1 MLYVFHVDMG
11 RMLKFDMNVALSSVS
26 NLKDTI
32 ERLHGISAQ
41 NIVLLVSGGEMLT
54 KSTQVSFYSAGTDT
68 NPIYMFLIGDAK
80 LPPAI
85 PAIENDVDLNDQVER
100 CLTLPAVYDTVVTRA
115 QLAQQMYELAREEEN
130 ICERLVHEQ
139 HLQQQGWSAVV
150 ANMEDLTEE
159 FRQRF
164 RDFCLSFDRHLEKRA
179 AYIELLNYFSEDLS
193 KLSRIPILP
202 GLMQMA
208 QEDFHGFD
216 ELLDNDE
223 VFSRSQQNVSVLMAH
238 DPQSSA
244 GQALDS
250 IESQDDEKRDSTSPN
265 KKPKMGCDDDKGD
278 TMSVTSGGSGT
289 RRTLTLLQWISAKEN
304 HNKLTEMSE
313 ECIQGL
319 NTFDEAVYEKLKE
332 EVNHI
337 IKSADQ
343 SDMKEVKGL
352 SERLCKLEEI
362 KYKIKN
368 MVQDQKELSTAF
380 QQNQN
385 RAINLRDASIL
396 PDLCASHR
404 SQLLVMLQN
413 HQKIREL
420 RRCISR
426 AKEELGSNLH
436 TRLKRI
442 IVLENKMSE
451 FDNKQL
457 FYHRC
462 LRRAER
468 HISIIEQ
475 IHQAPCIYVAA
486 VTEVIRRKIFSGEF
500 RQWASRLAED
510 FDSIHSEEINRR
522 RNFNASFE
530 GHFLNILFPG
540 MNDMPPAFANENPL
554 IFDARL
560 PNLTKSD
567 IDILTSYLPD
577 LTHHIQLPDMGP
589 VINFFISRS
598 GNHNSNIK
606 SSSISSTTNKILQ
619 TNISGPLN
627 AHHQRVQELQ
637 SQSKDGES
645 ETDTE
650 EFEKV
655 IQPEM
660 SPTDNTNPHQSTAS
674 DNVVYQVAHMATS
687 TEPLQTHTV
696 ETLTEN
702 EPRPPKKPPRHI
714 KNNHQIALHS
724 PAPIKTITPALP
736 PPKINN
742 ARPPHH
748 DHEHLSTL
756 SVISEKDTPTPCDSD
771 TYNPIA
777 PFPLYLGHH
786 STTTTT
792 DQRITEQLI
801 TTTVIIK
808 EHSIN
813 TTEED
818 GGESEFVNSDFYIDE
833 SLPSSYGDTDD
844 DNNLNAEELLLTQQQ
859 TTDDGSNLLDLDF
872 RFNKIMSFT
881 YPIHDDKK
889 NTNKL
894 PHFETKESMET
905 VFGLLQENLG
915 STRLEVERL
924 KSILKAMSEVSQEC
938 IKLARVNFQQFK
950 SDQENYQIDL
960 RSEFQN
966 ISEKWQLV
974 QMQYESREQ
983 DIIEMQA
990 KHSVEVTN
998 LETAINMKD
1007 KEILDMRNDQ
1017 QQKDLRHSEQVSQ
1030 LEAKC
1035 TALEEKYH
1043 LLEQQMESL
1052 NESLQAANAEKVRA
1066 VAEAREKLIHEH
1078 KSEIES
1084 LRCRY
1089 KLMTSMERS
1098 PSDTSLEKIEKPADM
1113 IELAC
1118 HETIVS
1124 QIREDL
1130 RVEKEE
1136 AIKQAV
1142 DCERSIWEAKALPL
1156 PRSLN
1161 ENNDNN
1167 VSVLKLMLD
1176 DKERYIDMLRDKT
1189 AMLTQDNLDLKTQLS
1204 ILTNEEVNSW
1214 LKEKVDFLN
1223 REKARIE
1230 KELNMEKSRRTE
1242 MEQSFAELR
1251 GSAMEASTLPRS
1263 KSSGSNHRYVVLE
1276 SCSKGDIVFVVWSM
1290 RHYQFMVVQ
1299 DSASLYFVNAD
1310 SLSALNLRLPGPGE
1324 LEMPSPFYAL
1334 GRVVH
1339 KEYCQARK
1347 DENRYRV
1354 NKGSKFYR
1362 IKLEALSRNESKWTG
1377 RRERLESSSSNVSI
1391 NRSLSQNDS
1400 GEPSSLTHLS
1410 ILREAPSHDTVDL
1423 GSSII
1428 TTASTSAGL
1437 KERTISITSVTE
1449 EDDEPISLL
1458 SDRCRYISVSEEEE
1472 TNRSVITE
1480 QPTSSYFPPMN
1491 NAENPTGHRIGLFT
1505 LIEPLIAPI
1514 QMSMDVAIDLN

>member
-696 ETLTEN
+696 ETLTE
-702 EPRPPKKPPRHI
+702 
-714 KNNHQIALHS
+714 
-724 PAPIKTITPALP
+724 
-736 PPKINN
+736 
-742 ARPPHH
+742 
-748 DHEHLSTL
+748 
-756 SVISEKDTPTPCDSD
+756 
-771 TYNPIA
+771 
-777 PFPLYLGHH
+777 
-786 STTTTT
+786 
-792 DQRITEQLI
+792 
-801 TTTVIIK
+801 
-808 EHSIN
+808 
-813 TTEED
+813 
-818 GGESEFVNSDFYIDE
+818 
-833 SLPSSYGDTDD
+833 
-844 DNNLNAEELLLTQQQ
+844 
-859 TTDDGSNLLDLDF
+859 
-872 RFNKIMSFT
+872 
-881 YPIHDDKK
+881 
-889 NTNKL
+889 
-894 PHFETKESMET
+894 
-905 VFGLLQENLG
+905 ENLG

-1480 QPTSSYFPPMN
+1480 QPTSSYFPPMD
-1491 NAENPTGHRIGLFT
+1491 NASASFPTTSATTTTVTAVATASTPKSTTASRSPI
-1505 LIEPLIAPI
+1505 PI
-1514 QMSMDVAIDLN
+1514 QILANIGSCSLEKDTDDSDEYRSLEAKDENEFPPMSQD

>member
-41 NIVLLVSGGEMLT
+41 NIVLLVSGGEVLT

-68 NPIYMFLIGDAK
+68 NPIYMFLIGDVK

-85 PAIENDVDLNDQVER
+85 AALENDIDLNDQVER
-100 CLTLPAVYDTVVTRA
+100 CLTLPAVYETVVTRA
-115 QLAQQMYELAREEEN
+115 QLAQQMYELAREEDN

-164 RDFCLSFDRHLEKRA
+164 RNFCQTFDRHLEKRA
-179 AYIELLNYFSEDLS
+179 TYIELLNYFSDDLS

-216 ELLDNDE
+216 ELLGNDE
-223 VFSRSQQNVSVLMAH
+223 VFSRSQQNVSVLMAG

-244 GQALDS
+244 SQQRLDS

-265 KKPKMGCDDDKGD
+265 KKPKMGSDDDKGD
-278 TMSVTSGGSGT
+278 ALSITSGGSGT

-510 FDSIHSEEINRR
+510 FDSIHNEEINRR
-522 RNFNASFE
+522 RNFNASFQ

-598 GNHNSNIK
+598 GNHNSNVK
-606 SSSISSTTNKILQ
+606 SSSSSTTNKVIQ
-619 TNISGPLN
+619 TNLIGPIN
-627 AHHQRVQELQ
+627 VHHQRVLDIQ

-660 SPTDNTNPHQSTAS
+660 SPTENNAPQSAS
-674 DNVVYQVAHMATS
+674 DNVYQVAHIATS
-687 TEPLQTHTV
+687 TDTPQTHTV
-696 ETLTEN
+696 ETLTE
-702 EPRPPKKPPRHI
+702 
-714 KNNHQIALHS
+714 
-724 PAPIKTITPALP
+724 
-736 PPKINN
+736 
-742 ARPPHH
+742 
-748 DHEHLSTL
+748 
-756 SVISEKDTPTPCDSD
+756 
-771 TYNPIA
+771 
-777 PFPLYLGHH
+777 
-786 STTTTT
+786 
-792 DQRITEQLI
+792 
-801 TTTVIIK
+801 
-808 EHSIN
+808 
-813 TTEED
+813 
-818 GGESEFVNSDFYIDE
+818 
-833 SLPSSYGDTDD
+833 
-844 DNNLNAEELLLTQQQ
+844 
-859 TTDDGSNLLDLDF
+859 
-872 RFNKIMSFT
+872 
-881 YPIHDDKK
+881 
-889 NTNKL
+889 
-894 PHFETKESMET
+894 
-905 VFGLLQENLG
+905 ENLG

-960 RSEFQN
+960 RCEFQN

-983 DIIEMQA
+983 DIIEMAA
-990 KHSVEVTN
+990 KHRTELNSLEMAISV
-998 LETAINMKD
+998 KD
-1007 KEILDMRNDQ
+1007 KEILDLKNEQ
-1017 QQKDLRHSEQVSQ
+1017 QQKDIINAEKVLQ
-1030 LEAKC
+1030 LETKC
-1035 TALEEKYH
+1035 TDLEENYK

-1052 NESLQAANAEKVRA
+1052 NKSLLAANAEKERA
-1066 VAEAREKLIHEH
+1066 VMEVRDKLTHDH
-1078 KSEIES
+1078 KTEIES

-1098 PSDTSLEKIEKPADM
+1098 PSDTSLEKIEKPIDM

-1118 HETIVS
+1118 HESIVS

-1130 RVEKEE
+1130 RAEKEE
-1136 AIKQAV
+1136 AVKKAV
-1142 DCERSIWEAKALPL
+1142 DCERSIWEAKAIALPK
-1156 PRSLN
+1156 SLN
-1161 ENNDNN
+1161 ENTDNN
-1167 VSVLKLMLD
+1167 VSVLKMMLD
-1176 DKERYIDMLRDKT
+1176 DKEKYIDMLREKNV
-1189 AMLTQDNLDLKTQLS
+1189 MLTQDNMDLKTKLT

-1214 LKEKVDFLN
+1214 LKEKVEFLN
-1223 REKARIE
+1223 REKIRME
-1230 KELNMEKSRRTE
+1230 EELNMEKSRRTE

-1299 DSASLYFVNAD
+1299 DSSSLYFVHGD

-1324 LEMPSPFYAL
+1324 LEIPSPFYAL
-1334 GRVVH
+1334 GRVVN

-1354 NKGSKFYR
+1354 NRGSKFYR
-1362 IKLEALSRNESKWTG
+1362 IKLEALSRNESKWTGG

-1400 GEPSSLTHLS
+1400 SDPSSLTHLS
-1410 ILREAPSHDTVDL
+1410 ILRQAPSPHDTVDL
-1423 GSSII
+1423 GCN
-1428 TTASTSAGL
+1428 AGL

-1458 SDRCRYISVSEEEE
+1458 SERCRYISVSEEEE

-1480 QPTSSYFPPMN
+1480 QPTASYFPPMN
-1491 NAENPTGHRIGLFT
+1491 NAENSTGHRIGLFT

-1514 QMSMDVAIDLN
+1514 QMTMDGAIH